1 MTMDVGILKETYV
14 GETRAPLIPFAVGE
28 LIKQGNRV
36 VIQRDAG
43 AASGFADEA
52 YRALGATIGYSA
64 DEVIS
69 RSQLVLKVYP
79 PSPEE
84 CHRLETGQTLLSFL
98 QLSHATR
105 GELETFI
112 ARRITA
118 IGFEGIEEADGD
130 RPVLT
135 AMSEIAGKLVISI
148 AAHYLQAPHGGRGTL
163 LQGTPGVPPG
173 VVVILGAGTVGTHA
187 ALAADAAGAKAIVL
201 DHDVKR
207 LRKLDERADG
217 RVVTGTAS
225 PYNIHRFVPI
235 ADALIGAVL
244 IRLEATPHVLDD
256 ALIRSMKPRSV
267 FLDVSIDQGGC
278 STTSRPTT
286 IIDQVY
292 VREGVT
298 HFCVP
303 NIPALVPRTA
313 TVALSNILLPY
324 VSELA
329 RVGPERTLRA
339 NPTLGR
345 GFYTH
350 GGRCV
355 KKKIALPLGLP
366 FEDAESEWNH
376 ELIG

>member
-1 MTMDVGILKETYV
+1 MELGILKETYV

-43 AASGFADEA
+43 AASGFADDA
-52 YRALGATIGYSA
+52 YRALGATVAYSA
-64 DEVIS
+64 EEVIARS
-69 RSQLVLKVYP
+69 RLVLKVVP
-79 PSPEE
+79 PSPAE
-84 CHRLETGQTLLSFL
+84 CLRLEEGQALFSFL
-98 QLSHATR
+98 GLSNATR
-105 GELETFI
+105 AQLETFI
-112 ARRITA
+112 DRRITA
-118 IGFEGIEEADGD
+118 IGFEAIEGRDGD

-173 VVVILGAGTVGTHA
+173 VVVVLGAGVVGTHA
-187 ALAADAAGAKAIVL
+187 ALTADALGAKVIVL
-201 DHDVKR
+201 DRDVSR
-207 LRKLDERADG
+207 LRRLDERAQG
-217 RVVTGTAS
+217 RVVTATAS

-235 ADALIGAVL
+235 ADVLIGAVL
-244 IRLEATPHVLDD
+244 IQLEATPHVLDED
-256 ALIRSMKPRSV
+256 LIRSMKPRSV

-278 STTSRPTT
+278 STTSRPTNL
-286 IIDQVY
+286 IDQVY

-329 RVGPERTLRA
+329 RVGPERALHA

-350 GGRCV
+350 GGRCL
-355 KKKIALPLGLP
+355 KKKIALALGLP
-366 FEDAESEWNH
+366 FGDAESEWSH

>member
-1 MTMDVGILKETYV
+1 MDVGILKETYV
-14 GETRAPLIPFAVGE
+14 GETRAPLIPFSVGE

-36 VIQRDAG
+36 VIERNAG
-43 AASGFADEA
+43 TASGFADEA
-52 YRALGATIGYSA
+52 YREMGATIAYSA
-64 DEVIS
+64 EEVIARS
-69 RSQLVLKVYP
+69 RLVLKVVP

-84 CHRLETGQTLLSFL
+84 CGKLEEGQVLFSFL

-105 GELETFI
+105 RQLELFI
-112 ARRITA
+112 DRRITA
-118 IGFEGIEEADGD
+118 IGFEAIEEPDGD

-135 AMSEIAGKLVISI
+135 AMSEIAGKLSISI
-148 AAHYLQAPHGGRGTL
+148 AAHYLQAPRGGRGTL
-163 LQGTPGVPPG
+163 LHGIPGVPAG
-173 VVVILGAGTVGTHA
+173 VVVVLGAGVVGTHA
-187 ALAADAAGAKAIVL
+187 ALTADAMGAKVIVL
-201 DHDVKR
+201 DRDVSR
-207 LRKLDERADG
+207 LRKLDERAGG
-217 RVVTGTAS
+217 RIVTATAS

-235 ADALIGAVL
+235 ADVLVGAVL
-244 IRLEATPHVLDD
+244 IQLEATPLVLDET
-256 ALIRSMKPRSV
+256 LIRKMKPRSV

-278 STTSRPTT
+278 STTSRPTN

-329 RVGPERTLRA
+329 RAGPERTLRG

-350 GGRCV
+350 AGRCM
-355 KKKIALPLGLP
+355 KKKIAAALDLP
-366 FEDAESEWNH
+366 FGDAESEWTH
-376 ELIG
+376 EYAG